1 MEKKKKHVYLLIKYF
16 SFKAFAYFFF
26 SKNVLVTLICKE
38 FITATVKWI
47 NKIKKFFSVSIFNKV
62 NINRYNPHKQK
73 FLGILSMF
81 CVKGPESKVWDVLA

>member
-1 MEKKKKHVYLLIKYF
+1 MEKKKSMSIFSLNILALKLLPI
-16 SFKAFAYFFF
+16 FF
-26 SKNVLVTLICKE
+26 SKNVLVTLICNE

-47 NKIKKFFSVSIFNKV
+47 NKIKNFLSVSIFNKV